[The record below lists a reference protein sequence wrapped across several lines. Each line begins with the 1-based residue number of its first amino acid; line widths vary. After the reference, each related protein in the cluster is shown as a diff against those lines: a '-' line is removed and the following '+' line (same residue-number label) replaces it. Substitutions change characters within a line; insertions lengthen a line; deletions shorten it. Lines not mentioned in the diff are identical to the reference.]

1 MRVAALLLAALL
13 LASRGTAARELPA
26 PVRDALAT
34 AGVPV
39 SAVAAVVAP
48 VGDGPAVVTHNAGV
62 PMNPASVMKVVTT
75 YAALDL
81 LGPAFTF
88 RTEAYLTGRLSAGV
102 LDGNLHIRGGGDPK
116 LTYDRIWRMARQMRG
131 RGLREIRGDIV
142 LDRSYFA
149 PVAHDPGRFDNDAR
163 RAYNV
168 GADALL
174 VNFNAVNFRFVPEG
188 SAVRVVAE
196 PDLPNVEI
204 ASRLRVTADPCPN
217 FRRDLAHDVVEI
229 GLLATVTFT
238 GTYPAACGERALPLA
253 IFDGARFTESAL
265 RWLWTE
271 AGGMLRGNV
280 RAGPVPPEAQLL
292 LRQESEPLAN
302 LVRDMNKFSS
312 NVMARHLFLAL
323 SAEPAGVA
331 GEAAASARIVAA
343 WLRGRRIE
351 APELVIENGS
361 GLSRD
366 ERVSAATLAAILRQA
381 WSAAVMPEMVSSLP
395 VLALDGTLKSRRAR
409 SAAGHA
415 HLKGGTL
422 ADVQSVAGY
431 VLDGEGRR
439 WIVAMMINHARAGA
453 AQGALDAL
461 VEWTYESAG
470 RRSRGAR

>member
-1 MRVAALLLAALL
+1 VRVRAILLVATLLATQAE
-13 LASRGTAARELPA
+13 AARELPA
-26 PVRDALAT
+26 TVREALAA
-34 AGVPV
+34 AGVPLG
-39 SAVAAVVAP
+39 AVAAVVEP
-48 VGDGPAVVTHNAGV
+48 VDNGPPAVSHNARAS
-62 PMNPASVMKVVTT
+62 MNPASVMKVVTT

-88 RTEAYLTGRLSAGV
+88 RTESYVAGQLSGGVLTG
-102 LDGNLHIRGGGDPK
+102 DLHIRGGGDPK
-116 LTYDRIWRMARQMRG
+116 LTYERAWLMARRLRG

-149 PVAHDPGRFDNDAR
+149 PAAHDPGRFDKDPR
-163 RAYNV
+163 RAYNA

-174 VNFNAVNFRFVPEG
+174 VNFNAINFRFVPEG
-188 SAVRVVAE
+188 DAVRVVAE
-196 PDLPNVEI
+196 PDLPNVEV
-204 ASRLRVTADPCPN
+204 ASRLRLSHDPCVN

-238 GTYPAACGERALPLA
+238 GTYPAACGERALPLS
-253 IFDGARFTESAL
+253 IFDSARVTESAL

-271 AGGMLRGNV
+271 AGGVLRGNV
-280 RAGPVPPEAQLL
+280 RAGPVPPEAKLL

-323 SAEPAGVA
+323 SAEPGGFG
-331 GEAAASARIVAA
+331 GEPAASARVVAA

-366 ERVSAATLAAILRQA
+366 ERVSAATLVAILRQA
-381 WSAAVMPEMVSSLP
+381 WSAPVMPEMVSSLP
-395 VLALDGTLKSRRAR
+395 VLAVDGTLKSRRAR
-409 SAAGHA
+409 GAAGHA

-422 ADVQSVAGY
+422 TDVQSVAGY
-431 VLDGEGRR
+431 VLDHEGRR
-439 WIVAMMINHARAGA
+439 WIVAMMINHARAGG

>member
-1 MRVAALLLAALL
+1 MARALLLAALL
-13 LASRGTAARELPA
+13 LAPHAAAARELPA
-26 PVRDALAT
+26 PVREALAA
-34 AGVPV
+34 AGVPAG
-39 SAVAAVVAP
+39 AVAAVVQPVDGGAP
-48 VGDGPAVVTHNAGV
+48 VVSHNAHAS
-62 PMNPASVMKVVTT
+62 MNPASVMKVVTT

-88 RTEAYLTGRLSAGV
+88 RTDAYVTGQLSGGV
-102 LDGNLHIRGGGDPK
+102 LAGDLHIRGGGDPK
-116 LTYDRIWRMARQMRG
+116 LTYERLWRMARQLRG
-131 RGLREIRGDIV
+131 RGLREIRGDVV

-149 PVAHDPGRFDNDAR
+149 AAAHDPARFDSDPR
-163 RAYNV
+163 RAYNA

-174 VNFNAVNFRFVPEG
+174 VNFNAIDFRFIPEG
-188 SAVRVVAE
+188 TAVRVLAE

-204 ASRLRVTADPCPN
+204 ASRLRLTDEPCVN
-217 FRRDLAHDVVEI
+217 FRRDLAHDVMEI

-238 GTYPAACGERALPLA
+238 GTYPAACGERSLPLA

-271 AGGMLRGNV
+271 AGGVLRGNV
-280 RAGPVPPEAQLL
+280 RAGPVPPEARLL

-302 LVRDMNKFSS
+302 LVRDMNKHSS

-323 SAEPAGVA
+323 SAEPGGSG

-351 APELVIENGS
+351 APDLVIENGS
-361 GLSRD
+361 GLSRA

-395 VLALDGTLKSRRAR
+395 VLAVDGTLKSRRAR
-409 SAAGHA
+409 GAAGHA

-431 VLDGEGRR
+431 VLDPEGRR
-439 WIVAMMINHARAGA
+439 WIVVMMINHARAGA

-461 VEWTYESAG
+461 VEWTYESAL

>member
-1 MRVAALLLAALL
+1 MPRAILLAALL
-13 LASRGTAARELPA
+13 LSAPALGARELPA
-26 PVRDALAT
+26 PVREALAA
-34 AGVPV
+34 AGVPPA
-39 SAVAAVVAP
+39 AVAAVVEP
-48 VGDGPAVVTHNAGV
+48 VGEGPAVVSHNAAA

-88 RTEAYLTGRLSAGV
+88 RTEAYVTGRLAGGV
-102 LDGNLHIRGGGDPK
+102 LDGNLHLRGGGDPK
-116 LTYDRIWRMARQMRG
+116 LTYDRLWRMARQMRG

-149 PVAHDPGRFDNDAR
+149 PAAYDPARFDNDPR
-163 RAYNV
+163 RAYNA

-174 VNFNAVNFRFVPEG
+174 ANFNAITFRFIPQG
-188 SAVRVVAE
+188 NAVRVVAE

-204 ASRLRVTADPCPN
+204 ASRLRLTHEPCVN
-217 FRRDLAHDVVEI
+217 FRRDLAHDAVEI

-253 IFDGARFTESAL
+253 IFDSARFTESLL

-271 AGGMLRGNV
+271 AGGVLRGNV
-280 RAGPVPPEAQLL
+280 RAGPVPEGAQLL
-292 LRQESEPLAN
+292 LRDESEPLAN
-302 LVRDMNKFSS
+302 LVRDMNKFSN

-323 SAEPAGVA
+323 SAEPGGFG
-331 GEAAASARIVAA
+331 GEPAASARIVSA

-361 GLSRD
+361 GLSRNA
-366 ERVSAATLAAILRQA
+366 RVSAATLAAILRQA
-381 WSAAVMPEMVSSLP
+381 WSHAAMPEMVSSLP
-395 VLALDGTLKSRRAR
+395 VLAVDGTLRSRRAR
-409 SAAGHA
+409 GAAGHA
-415 HLKGGTL
+415 HIKGGTL
-422 ADVQSVAGY
+422 TDVQSAAGY
-431 VLDGEGRR
+431 VLDHEGRR
-439 WIVAMMINHARAGA
+439 WIVVMLVNHARAGA

>member
-1 MRVAALLLAALL
+1 MRRAILLAAML
-13 LASRGTAARELPA
+13 LAMPALAARELPA
-26 PVRDALAT
+26 PVREALAA
-34 AGVPV
+34 AGVPLG
-39 SAVAAVVAP
+39 AVAAVVEP
-48 VGDGPAVVTHNAGV
+48 VGDGAPAVSHNAGAS
-62 PMNPASVMKVVTT
+62 MNPASVMKIVTT

-88 RTEAYLTGRLSAGV
+88 RTEAYTSGELSGGV
-102 LDGNLHIRGGGDPK
+102 LNGNLHIRGGGDPK
-116 LTYDRIWRMARQMRG
+116 LTYDRVWRMARQMRG

-149 PVAHDPGRFDNDAR
+149 PAAHDPARFDNDPR
-163 RAYNV
+163 RAYNA

-174 VNFNAVNFRFVPEG
+174 VNFNAINFRFIPEG
-188 SAVRVVAE
+188 NAVRVVAE

-204 ASRLRVTADPCPN
+204 ASRLRVSAEPCVN
-217 FRRDLAHDVVEI
+217 FRRDLAHDAVEI
-229 GLLATVTFT
+229 GLLATVTFS

-253 IFDGARFTESAL
+253 IFDGARFTESTL

-271 AGGMLRGNV
+271 AGGVLRGNV

-323 SAEPAGVA
+323 SAEPGGFG
-331 GEAAASARIVAA
+331 GEPAASARIVSA

-351 APELVIENGS
+351 APELAIENGS
-361 GLSRD
+361 GLSRN
-366 ERVSAATLAAILRQA
+366 ERVSAATLAAVLRQA
-381 WSAAVMPEMVSSLP
+381 WSHAVMPEMMSSLP
-395 VLALDGTLKSRRAR
+395 VLALDGTLRSRRAR
-409 SAAGHA
+409 GAAGQA

-422 ADVQSVAGY
+422 TDVQSVAGY
-431 VLDGEGRR
+431 VLDHEGRR
-439 WIVAMMINHARAGA
+439 WVVAMMINHARAGA

>member
-1 MRVAALLLAALL
+1 MLRAILLAALL
-13 LASRGTAARELPA
+13 LPMQALAARELPA
-26 PVRDALAT
+26 PVREALAA

-39 SAVAAVVAP
+39 SAVAAVVGPVDNAAP
-48 VGDGPAVVTHNAGV
+48 VVSHNEHAS
-62 PMNPASVMKVVTT
+62 MNPASVMKVVTT

-88 RTEAYLTGRLSAGV
+88 RTESYVTGQLSAGV

-116 LTYDRIWRMARQMRG
+116 LTYDRVWRMARQLRG

-149 PVAHDPGRFDNDAR
+149 PAVHDPGRFDSDPR
-163 RAYNV
+163 RAYNA

-174 VNFNAVNFRFVPEG
+174 VNFNAINFRFVPEG
-188 SAVRVVAE
+188 NSVRVVAE

-204 ASRLRVTADPCPN
+204 ASRLRLTSDPCVN

-238 GTYPAACGERALPLA
+238 GTYPAACGERALPLS
-253 IFDGARFTESAL
+253 IFDGARFTESTL

-271 AGGMLRGNV
+271 AGGVLRGNV

-302 LVRDMNKFSS
+302 LVRDMNKYSS

-323 SAEPAGVA
+323 SAEPGGFG
-331 GEAAASARIVAA
+331 GELAASARIVAA

-351 APELVIENGS
+351 APELAIENGS
-361 GLSRD
+361 GLSRG

-381 WSAAVMPEMVSSLP
+381 WSHAVMPEMVSSLP
-395 VLALDGTLKSRRAR
+395 VLAVDGTLKSRRAR
-409 SAAGHA
+409 GAAGHA

-422 ADVQSVAGY
+422 TDVQSVAGY
-431 VLDGEGRR
+431 VLDHEGRR
-439 WIVAMMINHARAGA
+439 WIVVMMINHARAGA

-461 VEWTYESAG
+461 VEWAYESAG